1 MGYGMKIVSTVSQ
14 VMKPQL
20 LLLTLLLFCY
30 VPGVMAHQT
39 VSAPSASIAL
49 TPQERAWLAENHT
62 VRVRVFDWPP
72 YMFTQPVSGI
82 AVDYLEAIAKR
93 IGFKVEFVTSSLMW
107 SQAMADVKGARSHFD
122 LLLTMSRTPER
133 EREFALTRD
142 YLTAP
147 WVLYTRSDTPYITGL
162 ESLSGKIV
170 ASEKGYLISD
180 KIRTDY
186 PAIRILPVE
195 RSTEAL
201 HAVATGQADAYVG
214 NLAIANFLI
223 KQNRF
228 TNLIVAAP
236 TPYGQHSQAMAVR
249 SDWPALAS
257 LINRGLG
264 SLSPAEIN
272 AINQKWGAVEVRPQ
286 IDYTPVWRVV
296 AGATLVFLVFL
307 AWNRRLAREVATRQR
322 IEADLR
328 VSQAGLT
335 EEQCRLQQAQ
345 QELQQLNQTLEGQV
359 QQRTAE
365 LESANSFNE
374 TILQDS
380 PVAMVVY
387 HGSGPCV
394 IVNQAFARLIGATR
408 EQLLAQDFHKIKAIR
423 ETGVLDDC
431 LRALTDGAQYRRE
444 FRTRSSFGADI
455 WVDCLILPIMI
466 NGEHHLLLQLFDL
479 TEIRRATE
487 AMREAQE
494 KAEAANR
501 AKSDFLANM
510 SHEIRTPMNGI
521 MGMAQLLEYSVLTD
535 EQHEYLNAIRE
546 SSDGLLSLINDVL
559 DLSKMESGKMELERR
574 DFSLRSSISDVIKT
588 QISLIHRK
596 GLNIRTDIPAAVPD
610 NLSGDQLRLKQ
621 ILLNLLGNAIKFT
634 DRGGILVAVTVTER
648 HDDIALLNIGV
659 TDSGIGISPEA
670 VSKIFDPFVQ
680 ADPSTTRRYG
690 GTGLGLSICTRL
702 AELLGGR
709 IWAES
714 REGVGSTFFLQLP
727 FNVNEVVIAPHAGWS
742 TGGPSTLW
750 DGPPLRI
757 LLVDDQEINLLFASR
772 ILQRVGHGVITAAN
786 GREAV
791 ERWEQDTFDVIL
803 MDVQMPVMS
812 GIQAALAIRGRE
824 QERGGRIP
832 IIAVTAR
839 ALDEERSNIRSQ
851 GFNGYLAKPFVIS
864 ELLGEIKRCLV
875 ES

>member
-1 MGYGMKIVSTVSQ
+1 MKTFCILSR
-14 VMKPQL
+14 VMKQWL
-20 LLLTLLLFCY
+20 FAMALLLFLF
-30 VPGVMAHQT
+30 VSGIMAHQT
-39 VSAPSASIAL
+39 KSASPSSIPL
-49 TPQERAWLAENHT
+49 TPQERVWLAGNHT

-82 AVDYLEAIAKR
+82 AVDYIDAVAKR
-93 IGFKVEFVTSSLMW
+93 LGFKVEFVAGSLIW
-107 SQAMADVKGARSHFD
+107 SQAMADVKGDRRYFD
-122 LLLTMSRTPER
+122 LLPTMSRTPER
-133 EREFALTRD
+133 EREFALTND

-147 WVLYTRSDTPYITGL
+147 WVLYTRSNSPYITGL
-162 ESLSGKIV
+162 ESLGGKSV

-180 KIRTDY
+180 KIRKDY
-186 PAIRILPVE
+186 PAIRILDVE

-223 KQNRF
+223 KQNRL

-236 TPYGQHSQAMAVR
+236 TPYGQHTQAMAVR

-257 LINRGLG
+257 LINRGLA
-264 SLSPAEIN
+264 SLPPAEIN
-272 AINQKWGAVEVRPQ
+272 AINQKWGAVEVRPR

-296 AGATLVFLVFL
+296 AGATLVFLAFFT
-307 AWNRRLAREVATRQR
+307 WNRRLAREVATRQR

-335 EEQCRLQQAQ
+335 EEQHRLQQAQ

-359 QQRTAE
+359 RQRTAE

-374 TILQDS
+374 TILLDS

-394 IVNQAFARLIGATR
+394 IVNQAFAGLVGATR
-408 EQLLAQDFHKIKAIR
+408 EQLLAQDFHEIKALR

-431 LRALTDGAQYRRE
+431 LKALADGAQYRRE
-444 FRTRSSFGADI
+444 FRTQSSFGAEL
-455 WVDCLILPIMI
+455 WADCLILPIMN
-466 NGEHHLLLQLFDL
+466 NGEQHLLLQLFDL

-521 MGMAQLLEYSVLTD
+521 MGMAQLLEYSDLTS
-535 EQHEYLNAIRE
+535 EQQEYLHAIRQ
-546 SSDGLLSLINDVL
+546 SSDGLLSLVNDVL
-559 DLSKMESGKMELERR
+559 DLSKMEAGKLELEQR

-596 GLNIRTDIPAAVPD
+596 GLNIRTDIPAVVPD

-621 ILLNLLGNAIKFT
+621 ILLNLLSNAIKFT
-634 DRGGILVAVTVTER
+634 DKGEILVAVTVTER
-648 HDDIALLNIGV
+648 RDDIALLKIGV

-670 VSKIFDPFVQ
+670 VKKIFDPFVQ
-680 ADPSTTRRYG
+680 ADTSTTRRYG

-702 AELLGGR
+702 AELLGGG
-709 IWAES
+709 IWVES
-714 REGVGSTFFLQLP
+714 NEGAGSSFFLQLP
-727 FNVNEVVIAPHAGWS
+727 FNVNEVIIARHAGES
-742 TGGPSTLW
+742 NVEFSTLW

-757 LLVDDQEINLLFASR
+757 LLVDDQEINLLFAAR
-772 ILQRVGHGVITAAN
+772 ILQRVGHGVVMAAN

-791 ERWEQDTFDVIL
+791 ERWEQDIFDVIL

-812 GIQAALAIRGRE
+812 GIQAAIAIRERE
-824 QERGGRIP
+824 QEAGGHIP

-839 ALDEERSNIRSQ
+839 ALDEERSSIRVNIR
-851 GFNGYLAKPFVIS
+851 LTP
-864 ELLGEIKRCLV
+864 
-875 ES
+875 